1 MRVGRREFFAEDEC
15 MAIAFYPLA
24 AVAVLLFVVL
34 VRASVGF

>member
-1 MRVGRREFFAEDEC
+1 

-24 AVAVLLFVVL
+24 AGAVLLFVVL

>member
-1 MRVGRREFFAEDEC
+1 